1 MCARP
6 KIETFVTDSSVNR
19 IQDGLDEICELWNLD
34 SVGSKRVAKGEA
46 CKASVINDWLYWLDS
61 YRGIIGVGRND
72 IIEVNEV
79 EPGTIM
85 RIKTIDDIYDN
96 TQTVKNWC
104 NRTECNEYECN
115 EYECNNYECNDAECD
130 DYECDDAEC
139 NYTECDDGECNYTEC
154 NEPECNGSSE
164 CNDAECDNMECD
176 DSECDNS
183 ECDGSECDDS
193 EY

>member
-34 SVGSKRVAKGEA
+34 PVGSKRVTKGEL

-61 YRGIIGVGRND
+61 YRGLIGIGIVD

-85 RIKTIDDIYDN
+85 KINTIDDIYDN
-96 TQTVKNWC
+96 TQTIKNWC
-104 NRTECNEYECN
+104 NRAECN

-130 DYECDDAEC
+130 DYECDGAEC
-139 NYTECDDGECNYTEC
+139 NTTECNTTECDDGECNYTEC
-154 NEPECNGSSE
+154 NEPECNGTSE
-164 CNDAECDNMECD
+164 CNDAECDS
-176 DSECDNS
+176 SECDGSECDSS